1 MEAFPAIPDW
11 VSLEH
16 QVAQLLQ
23 TQEEHGWRFNERAA
37 WELASTLQKELEE
50 TVELLRN
57 RHPFVKAS
65 EFTPKRNNKTQ
76 GYVEGAPFTKLKE
89 FNPTS
94 RDHIAWI
101 LKTHYKWKPKLL
113 TATQKPIIDEPVL
126 KEIGTEFALLCYKIL
141 DLTKKLGMLAEGQ
154 NAWLKLVTS
163 DERIHHHCSVTTSTF
178 RCSHRGPN
186 LAQVSSDLEF
196 RKLFV
201 ASPGQVMVGCDLSG
215 IELRM
220 LSHYLSRYDNFYRD
234 TLLNGDIHQVNA
246 DKIGISRRQVKT
258 VQYAML
264 YGAGDEKIGATF
276 DESLPTNKKKA
287 KGKEIR
293 EAFIEAIPGYGQLL
307 EAVKKKAEEGF
318 VRSIDGRKVPVDKPF
333 KALNYL
339 LQSSAAVIAK
349 RWMVINQQNLKQ
361 LGLCASQLAF
371 IHDELQFECAP
382 EHAKDLSTSLVLS
395 AQEAGEYYRVRCPI
409 GAEAKTGANWAEVH

>member
-1 MEAFPAIPDW
+1 MEAFPAIPEW

-37 WELASTLQKELEE
+37 WELASSLQKELEE

-196 RKLFV
+196 RKLFI
-201 ASPGQVMVGCDLSG
+201 ATPGQLMVGCDLSG
-215 IELRM
+215 IELRL
-220 LSHYLSRYDNFYRD
+220 LSHYLCRYSNYYRD
-234 TLLNGDIHQVNA
+234 TLLNGDIHQANA

-276 DESLPTNKKKA
+276 DESLTTSKKKA

-307 EAVKKKAEEGF
+307 EAVKTKAEEGF
-318 VRSIDGRKVPVDKPF
+318 IRSIDGRKVPVDKPF

-349 RWMVINQQNLKQ
+349 RWMLINHQHIQELQ
-361 LGLCASQLAF
+361 LCCSQLAF
-371 IHDELQFECAP
+371 IHDELQFECAK
-382 EHAKDLSTSLVLS
+382 EHVKDLSTSLVLS
-395 AQEAGEYYRVRCPI
+395 AAEAGEYYRTRCPI
-409 GAEAKTGANWAEVH
+409 GAEAKAGENWAEVH

>member
-1 MEAFPAIPDW
+1 METFPAIPDW

-16 QVAQLLQ
+16 QVAELLQ

-154 NAWLKLVTS
+154 NAWLKLVTTN
-163 DERIHHHCSVTTSTF
+163 ERIHHHCSVTTSTF

-196 RKLFV
+196 RRLFT

-307 EAVKKKAEEGF
+307 EAVKAKAEAGF
-318 VRSIDGRKVPVDKPF
+318 IRSIDGRKVPVDKPF

-382 EHAKDLSTSLVLS
+382 EHAQDLSTSLVLS

>member
-1 MEAFPAIPDW
+1 METFPAIPDW
-11 VSLEH
+11 ISLEH

-57 RHPFVKAS
+57 RHPQVKAS

-163 DERIHHHCSVTTSTF
+163 NERIHHHCSVTTSTF
-178 RCSHRGPN
+178 RCSHRNPN

-196 RKLFV
+196 RKLFT
-201 ASPGQVMVGCDLSG
+201 ASPGLVMVGADLSG

-220 LSHYLSRYDNFYRD
+220 LAHYLSRYDSYYQD

-264 YGAGDEKIGATF
+264 YGAGDEKIGTTF

-318 VRSIDGRKVPVDKPF
+318 IRSIDGRKVPVDKPF
-333 KALNYL
+333 KSLNYL

-395 AQEAGEYYRVRCPI
+395 AQEAGEYYRVRCPL